1 MSAPNQDHR
10 LLLDIVDNS
19 PAIVFAKNHQGRFT
33 LSNRTHGWAVGRAV
47 EEIIGRGDED
57 LFDPITARR
66 RHDEDLGVIRSG
78 RAVFVGEWLPT
89 PSGPRFFA
97 GEKFALRD
105 AQGRVYGMC
114 GILHD
119 LTEHGRADDPPA
131 SHAAGPRT
139 DLEHKRR
146 LELLGTLA
154 GGVAHDFRN
163 ILTGLLAYAELAL
176 TDQTLAA
183 NTRARIESL
192 IKAGHRGRELTE
204 RIVLFARRREGG
216 DNLIWPAPVIG
227 EAMALLATSLPAS
240 VRLRAQLDRAAGP
253 LRAEAVDLHQIV
265 MNLVG
270 NAAQALGESGGQIS
284 VGLSAEASSASGD
297 HPCPPS
303 LVLTVADDGPGMDEQ
318 TRQRAF
324 EPYFTTRGGSG
335 GGAGLGLFLVR
346 GIAESL
352 GGGVELGSAPGH
364 GTTVRVVLPSA
375 PRHEQSPP

>member
-1 MSAPNQDHR
+1 MSAPNHENR
-10 LLLDIVDNS
+10 LLLDIVDHS
-19 PAIVFAKNHQGRFT
+19 PAIVFVKNHQGRFA
-33 LSNRTHGWAVGRAV
+33 LSNRSHGLTLGRPT

-57 LFDPITARR
+57 LFDAATAKRH
-66 RHDEDLGVIRSG
+66 HDEDQGVIRTG
-78 RAVFVGEWLPT
+78 QAMRVREWLAT
-89 PSGPRFFA
+89 PAGPRFFA

-105 AQGRVYGMC
+105 AQGRIYGMG
-114 GILHD
+114 GIFHD
-119 LTEHGRADDPPA
+119 ITDRAGHEAPPRADQ
-131 SHAAGPRT
+131 
-139 DLEHKRR
+139 EHKRR
-146 LELLGTLA
+146 LEMLGTLA

-183 NTRARIESL
+183 NTRARIEAL
-192 IKAGHRGRELTE
+192 IRAGLKGRELTE
-204 RIVLFARRREGG
+204 RIVLVARRRS
-216 DNLIWPAPVIG
+216 DDQAIIWPTTVID
-227 EAMALLATSLPAS
+227 EAMDLLRVSLPAT
-240 VRLRAQLDRAAGP
+240 VRLRAELDHAAGP

-270 NAAQALGESGGQIS
+270 NAAQALGEGGGQIR
-284 VGLSAEASSASGD
+284 VGLSAEASPASVD

-346 GIAESL
+346 GVAESL
-352 GGGVELGSAPGH
+352 GGAVTLQSAPGH

-375 PRHEQSPP
+375 PRREEPPP